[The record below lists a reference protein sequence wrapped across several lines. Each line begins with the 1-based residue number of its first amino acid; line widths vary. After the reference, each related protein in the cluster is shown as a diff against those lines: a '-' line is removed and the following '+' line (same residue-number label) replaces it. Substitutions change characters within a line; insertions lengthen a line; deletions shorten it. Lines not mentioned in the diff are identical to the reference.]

1 MNIYV
6 NFLILYEFNILIKMI
21 IYVRVDIVMIIIRE

>member
-21 IYVRVDIVMIIIRE
+21 IYVRVDIVMIIIG

>member
-6 NFLILYEFNILIKMI
+6 NILILYEFNILIKMI
-21 IYVRVDIVMIIIRE
+21 IYVRVDIVMIIIR